1 MAIKYEDLN
10 PISPGQG
17 VKSTQA
23 IFEHNCSKNLE
34 QSPQLSISMII
45 IVDKQTIFL
54 DLFDAILSPT
64 LSPASNFQE
73 SMEELTN
80 TNCILQL

>member
-34 QSPQLSISMII
+34 QSPQLYISMI

-80 TNCILQL
+80 TNSILQL

>member
-23 IFEHNCSKNLE
+23 IFEHNCSKNIE
-34 QSPQLSISMII
+34 QSPQLSISMI

-80 TNCILQL
+80 TNFMLQL

>member
-34 QSPQLSISMII
+34 QSSQLSISMI

-80 TNCILQL
+80 TNFIFQL

>member
-45 IVDKQTIFL
+45 VDKQTIFL

-80 TNCILQL
+80 TNFILQL

>member
-23 IFEHNCSKNLE
+23 IFEHNCSINLE
-34 QSPQLSISMII
+34 QSPQLSISMI

-80 TNCILQL
+80 TNFILQL